1 MYYAYIK
8 DEKGFNSKK
17 LLGKFK
23 EYDLAWERVEAELE
37 KDPEIKYVIE
47 ETNGSFDSYGELLTT
62 VIDEN

>member
-8 DEKGFNSKK
+8 DETGFNSKK